1 MFIISTFFPSFSYRY
16 LCFLF
21 DLIIEFIQ
29 LICLLMYCFLKFLF
43 FLPFFSINILLPSF
57 NKINKSKPTPNV
69 LCPTSLPPFPP
80 LFFTLRCLIS
90 PSSYNVCKQW
100 PLTIMTF
107 LQWLV
112 TIFNSKTMSLCYFC
126 SIDNFNR
133 WLGLVVICSVGYH
146 WIRDLGDGVDNF
158 VAAKKKKIPSNLGIS
173 FNPLLANWYMHT

>member
-29 LICLLMYCFLKFLF
+29 LICFLMYCFLKFLF
-43 FLPFFSINILLPSF
+43 FLPFSSINIVLPSF
-57 NKINKSKPTPNV
+57 KKINKSKPTPNG
-69 LCPTSLPPFPP
+69 LCPTSLPPSLLRPFFP
-80 LFFTLRCLIS
+80 LRCLLS
-90 PSSYNVCKQW
+90 SSSYNVCKQW

-112 TIFNSKTMSLCYFC
+112 TMFYSKTMPLCYFC

-133 WLGLVVICSVGYH
+133 WLGLVVICSVGFH
-146 WIRDLGDGVDNF
+146 WIRDLGDGLDGF
-158 VAAKKKKIPSNLGIS
+158 VAAKKKS
-173 FNPLLANWYMHT
+173 FLQI